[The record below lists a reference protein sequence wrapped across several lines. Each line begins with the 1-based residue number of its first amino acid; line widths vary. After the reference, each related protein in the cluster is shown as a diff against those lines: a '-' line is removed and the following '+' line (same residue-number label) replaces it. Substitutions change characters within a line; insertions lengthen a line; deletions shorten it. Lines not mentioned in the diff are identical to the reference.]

1 MKPGWIDDQRL
12 AQIPRE
18 KLNRLKS
25 LADATDQTDKAKQLQ
40 TLSTMIRQPK
50 SLQLD
55 FTSEELDTL
64 IFVLK
69 EYASPAEL
77 ALFTQMMRRF
87 QKKN

>member
-55 FTSEELDTL
+55 FTPVELDTL

-77 ALFTQMMRRF
+77 ALFTQVMRRF